1 MKKWGFFVI
10 MDLMKNRELQEI
22 QEQYCSS
29 YDKRKIC
36 SYDVEYIEGATK
48 PLIHQSSRFWFFL
61 QGKATLV
68 INGRSYPIRQN
79 SLAAILPWDTTII
92 SNVKEPLHFIKIVYN
107 NDFITDIKNRYN
119 TSGEIMNL
127 INPIAETPVVQLTS
141 EERRSILSI
150 MDQIKNEVGTESLYD
165 APEERVLSDA
175 YIANK
180 LIELLISYVR
190 IISKK
195 DLKRKDGKSIELD
208 DRPAIFKYIYSHM
221 SQNLTL
227 KILSE
232 IFYMSESS
240 ISKYIKDVTGIS
252 FPDLVN
258 EMRITKTTDLLTY
271 TDMSLNDIAEFVGF
285 ADASHLIKVFT
296 SRMNLSPAH
305 YRDIYKAKE
314 HIFKEKDRSVGFEII
329 SYINNH
335 YTEDLS
341 ISDIVEKF
349 KVSYIDVNRL
359 LLYLVEKNFDDLL
372 HYLRI
377 NRACELLL
385 STEDPIIDIAA
396 IVGYNNIK
404 TFTRN
409 FIRLKNMTPS
419 YFRKNIHLQ
428 FGSESQPA

>member
-1 MKKWGFFVI
+1 
-10 MDLMKNRELQEI
+10 
-22 QEQYCSS
+22 
-29 YDKRKIC
+29 
-36 SYDVEYIEGATK
+36 
-48 PLIHQSSRFWFFL
+48 
-61 QGKATLV
+61 
-68 INGRSYPIRQN
+68 
-79 SLAAILPWDTTII
+79 
-92 SNVKEPLHFIKIVYN
+92 
-107 NDFITDIKNRYN
+107 
-119 TSGEIMNL
+119 
-127 INPIAETPVVQLTS
+127 
-141 EERRSILSI
+141 
-150 MDQIKNEVGTESLYD
+150 
-165 APEERVLSDA
+165 
-175 YIANK
+175 
-180 LIELLISYVR
+180 
-190 IISKK
+190 
-195 DLKRKDGKSIELD
+195 
-208 DRPAIFKYIYSHM
+208 
-221 SQNLTL
+221 
-227 KILSE
+227 
-232 IFYMSESS
+232 
-240 ISKYIKDVTGIS
+240 
-252 FPDLVN
+252 
-258 EMRITKTTDLLTY
+258 
-271 TDMSLNDIAEFVGF
+271 
-285 ADASHLIKVFT
+285 
-296 SRMNLSPAH
+296 MNLSPAH

-396 IVGYNNIK
+396 TVGYNNIK